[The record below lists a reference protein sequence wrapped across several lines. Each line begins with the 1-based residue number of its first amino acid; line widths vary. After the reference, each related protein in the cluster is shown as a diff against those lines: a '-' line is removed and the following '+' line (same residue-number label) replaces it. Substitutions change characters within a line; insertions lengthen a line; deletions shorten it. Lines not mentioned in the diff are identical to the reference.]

1 MINLEINYKTKMPL
15 SWGGFLKKAAQA
27 VNRQL
32 KVKKKMEVSL
42 AFVSPTVIK
51 RLNKSYRGQN
61 RVTDVLSFSEVNEIL
76 ICYSRAASQAK
87 KNKTTIKR
95 EVAWLLVHGL
105 LHLLGHTHETKKKFD
120 LMVGLQ
126 EKIIKE

>member
-1 MINLEINYKTKMPL
+1 MPL